1 MRNPAPH
8 RPPSWELETVR
19 QARGCQGAHGCWKHE
34 GSEAPAELGT
44 LFSGSILAPVSG
56 KLPSGRAGAVSGE
69 DGLGQEECS
78 WQEEQ
83 HVLKPQGEM
92 DLGCWG
98 MGTSL

>member
-1 MRNPAPH
+1 M
-8 RPPSWELETVR
+8 TVR
-19 QARGCQGAHGCWKHE
+19 QARCCQGAHSWWKGE

-44 LFSGSILAPVSG
+44 PFSWSILALVSG
-56 KLPSGRAGAVSGE
+56 KLPSGRAGALSGE
-69 DGLGQEECS
+69 DRLGQEEYS

-83 HVLKPQGEM
+83 HVLKSQGEM